1 MKNDFQ
7 ILKSQREDTCKN
19 KYHKK
24 HNVSSME
31 EQGLKFFK
39 LDYSGSFKEIS
50 TDSPLDLFTLVD
62 ILAIYI
68 PIQKRMYIW
77 IGKWATQSLRNY
89 IPQIRTRFS
98 EKLPELKIL
107 RNITIESGSEPSD
120 FFQPFTF
127 TWETLNSHID
137 EQETKLKPIIQDID
151 SFKEKIVKLTNL
163 EEYEEAIT
171 LSQEIIKLSIKIEDQ
186 ALENEQNDNIKD
198 LRRKAKL
205 KISIDKVEEETEK
218 IKRSFEDLIDTHK
231 PEDIIKAHE
240 MINEYKQKFENF
252 IDLSVI
258 SSANDLLLEEDK
270 VWKKFNADQNKAI
283 KELKTLANKIKK
295 YVEKNEL
302 EEAETILIKARELL
316 PLVSD
321 ADLKHEWKEI
331 ESQVLETKIKTST
344 IEEIE
349 KSILDSSKLT
359 EDLQFK
365 DAISRI
371 ESTIELIQDKEILE
385 YNNKL
390 KNKME
395 EIIAKQAEFEKHI
408 EKINKLEQIIR
419 ENKKNGHLDA
429 VIIQCGDIIKIAE
442 SIKEQ
447 DIVLDYTQILEETKN
462 ELEEE
467 RILKKEKQEALI
479 EKAKELEEVIQ
490 TEENVL
496 PLIEEFLVKDIL
508 SDLSND
514 VNDMLNQVG
523 TLLDEHRV
531 EVKNEIKNK
540 ALLTSASGE
549 VLELDQNIE
558 IKKNEMDEKVV
569 NFNVQSGIIN
579 PFDDVIEEA
588 VLTDLIPY
596 NFEITNIQLNGESVK
611 ELPDNSLS
619 ENGIELNWQFK
630 NIPPKENIEINYDL
644 RRRVSRTIIFILN
657 GQLKIIKTHSKLN
670 MLELE
675 GLYEAKLP
683 FTNSYGAKIEGVIV
697 EDIIPLYYL
706 HFIKEPIHILPATIR
721 NSEHGELVKWNV
733 GTMEIETLNYQ
744 YRLLELY
751 RYEEI
756 KININHLNKEGLDSL
771 ERGDLSNSLAIY
783 EKLINQLEE
792 YNN

>member
-1 MKNDFQ
+1 M
-7 ILKSQREDTCKN
+7 R
-19 KYHKK
+19 
-24 HNVSSME
+24 SME

-39 LDYSGSFKEIS
+39 LDYSGSFKEIT

-120 FFQPFTF
+120 FFQPFKF

-137 EQETKLKPIIQDID
+137 EQETKLKPIIQEID

-171 LSQEIIKLSIKIEDQ
+171 LSQEIIKLSKKIEDK
-186 ALENEQNDNIKD
+186 ALENEQKDNIKD

-218 IKRSFEDLIDTHK
+218 IKRNFEDLIDTHK

-270 VWKKFNADQNKAI
+270 IWKKFKADQNKAI
-283 KELKTLANKIKK
+283 KDLKTLANKIKK
-295 YVEKNEL
+295 YIEKNEL

-321 ADLKHEWKEI
+321 DDLKHEWNEI
-331 ESQVLETKIKTST
+331 ETQVLENKIKTST

-371 ESTIELIQDKEILE
+371 ESTIELIQDKEIIE

-408 EKINKLEQIIR
+408 EKINILEQNIR
-419 ENKKNGHLDA
+419 ENKENGHLDA
-429 VIIQCGDIIKIAE
+429 VIIQCGYIIKIAE
-442 SIKEQ
+442 SIKKQ

-467 RILKKEKQEALI
+467 RKLKKEKQEALI

-496 PLIEEFLVKDIL
+496 PLMEEFSVEDIL
-508 SDLSND
+508 SDLSSD

-523 TLLDEHRV
+523 ALLDEHRV

-549 VLELDQNIE
+549 VIELDQNIE
-558 IKKNEMDEKVV
+558 VKKNEMDEKVV
-569 NFNVQSGIIN
+569 NFNVQSGIVN

-657 GQLKIIKTHSKLN
+657 GQVKIIKTHSKLN
-670 MLELE
+670 MLDLE

-683 FTNSYGAKIEGVIV
+683 FTNSYGGQIEGVIV

-706 HFIKEPIHILPATIR
+706 HFIKEPSHILPAKTTT
-721 NSEHGELVKWNV
+721 SEHGELVKWNV

-756 KININHLNKEGLDSL
+756 KININHLNIEGLDSL

>member
-1 MKNDFQ
+1 
-7 ILKSQREDTCKN
+7 
-19 KYHKK
+19 
-24 HNVSSME
+24 ME

-39 LDYSGSFKEIS
+39 LDYSGSFKEIT

-68 PIQKRMYIW
+68 PMQKRMYIW
-77 IGKWATQSLRNY
+77 IGKRATQSLRNF

-120 FFQPFTF
+120 FFQPFKF

-137 EQETKLKPIIQDID
+137 EQETKLKPIIKEID
-151 SFKEKIVKLTNL
+151 SFKEQIVKLTNL

-171 LSQEIIKLSIKIEDQ
+171 LSKKIIELSKKIEDK
-186 ALENEQNDNIKD
+186 ALENEQKDNIKD
-198 LRRKAKL
+198 LRRSAKL
-205 KISIDKVEEETEK
+205 RISTDKVEEETEK
-218 IKRSFEDLIDTHK
+218 IKKNFEELIDTNK
-231 PEDIIKAHE
+231 PENIVKAHE
-240 MINEYKQKFENF
+240 MIDEYKQKYENF

-258 SSANDLLLEEDK
+258 SSANDLIVEEDK
-270 VWKKFNADQNKAI
+270 VWKKFTSDQSKAI
-283 KELKTLANKIKK
+283 RDLKTLANKIKK
-295 YVEKNEL
+295 YIEKNEL
-302 EEAETILIKARELL
+302 EEAQTILIKARELL
-316 PLVSD
+316 QLVLD
-321 ADLKHEWKEI
+321 DDLKHEWNEI
-331 ESQVLETKIKTST
+331 ESQVLENKIKTST

-349 KSILDSSKLT
+349 KSILDSSKLS
-359 EDLQFK
+359 EELQFK

-395 EIIAKQAEFEKHI
+395 EIIAKQAEFETQI
-408 EKINKLEQIIR
+408 EKINILEQKIKENR
-419 ENKKNGHLDA
+419 ENGHLNA
-429 VIIQCGDIIKIAE
+429 VIIQCEEIIKIAE
-442 SIKEQ
+442 LINKQ
-447 DIVLDYTQILEETKN
+447 DIVIDYTQILEETEDRLDEERKN
-462 ELEEE
+462 E
-467 RILKKEKQEALI
+467 KEKQEALI
-479 EKAKELEEVIQ
+479 KKAKELEEVIQ
-490 TEENVL
+490 AEDNVL
-496 PLIEEFLVKDIL
+496 PLIEEFSVEDIL
-508 SDLSND
+508 SELSDD
-514 VNDMLNQVG
+514 VNEMLNQVG
-523 TLLDEHRV
+523 TLLNEHRV
-531 EVKNEIKNK
+531 EVKQEIRNK
-540 ALLTSASGE
+540 ALLTSTSGE
-549 VLELDQNIE
+549 VIELDQNFKV
-558 IKKNEMDEKVV
+558 KKNEMDEKVV
-569 NFNVQSGIIN
+569 EFNVQSGIVN
-579 PFDDVIEEA
+579 PFDAVIEEA

-596 NFEITNIQLNGESVK
+596 NYEITNIQLNGEPVK
-611 ELPDNSLS
+611 EVPDKSLS

-630 NIPPKENIEINYDL
+630 KIPPKEKVEINYDL
-644 RRRVSRTIIFILN
+644 RRRVSRTIIFIQN
-657 GQLKIIKTHSKLN
+657 GQLKIIKTHSKLE

-683 FTNSYGAKIEGVIV
+683 FTNSYGAQIEGVIV

-706 HFIKEPIHILPATIR
+706 YFIKYPTHSLPAKTT
-721 NSEHGELVKWNV
+721 NSEHGKLVKWNV

>member
-1 MKNDFQ
+1 
-7 ILKSQREDTCKN
+7 
-19 KYHKK
+19 
-24 HNVSSME
+24 ME

-39 LDYSGSFKEIS
+39 LDYSGSFKEIN

-68 PIQKRMYIW
+68 PMQKRMYIW

-120 FFQPFTF
+120 FFQPFKF

-137 EQETKLKPIIQDID
+137 EQETKLKPIINEID
-151 SFKEKIVKLTNL
+151 SLKEQIVKLTNL
-163 EEYEEAIT
+163 EEFEEAII
-171 LSQEIIKLSIKIEDQ
+171 LSKEIINLSKEIEDK
-186 ALENEQNDNIKD
+186 ALENEQKDNIKD
-198 LRRKAKL
+198 LRRRGKL
-205 KISIDKVEEETEK
+205 KISKDKVEEETEK
-218 IKRSFEDLIDTHK
+218 IKKNFEDLIDTHK
-231 PEDIIKAHE
+231 AEDIVKAHQ
-240 MINEYKQKFENF
+240 MIDEYKIKYENF

-258 SSANDLLLEEDK
+258 SSASDLLLEEDK
-270 VWKKFNADQNKAI
+270 VWKKFTTDQNKAI
-283 KELKTLANKIKK
+283 RDLKTLANKIKK
-295 YVEKNEL
+295 YIEKNDL

-316 PLVSD
+316 LLVSGD
-321 ADLKHEWKEI
+321 DLKHEWNEI
-331 ESQVLETKIKTST
+331 ESQVLENKIKTST

-349 KSILDSSKLT
+349 KSILDSSKLS
-359 EDLQFK
+359 EELQFK

-395 EIIAKQAEFEKHI
+395 EIIAKQAEFENRMD
-408 EKINKLEQIIR
+408 KINLLKQEVKENR
-419 ENKKNGHLDA
+419 ENGRLNA
-429 VIIQCGDIIKIAE
+429 VIIQCEEIVKTAELIK
-442 SIKEQ
+442 KQ
-447 DIVLDYTQILEETKN
+447 DIVLDYSQILEETKN

-467 RILKKEKQEALI
+467 RKIKKEKQEALI
-479 EKAKELEEVIQ
+479 EKAKALGEVIQ
-490 TEENVL
+490 TEDNVL
-496 PLIEEFLVKDIL
+496 PLIEEFSVEDIL
-508 SDLSND
+508 SELSDDTNE
-514 VNDMLNQVG
+514 MLNQVS
-523 TLLDEHRV
+523 TLLNEHRV
-531 EVKNEIKNK
+531 EVKQEIKNK

-558 IKKNEMDEKVV
+558 VKKNEMDEKVAE
-569 NFNVQSGIIN
+569 FNVQSGIVN
-579 PFDDVIEEA
+579 PFEDAIEEA

-596 NFEITNIQLNGESVK
+596 NFEITKIQLNGEPVK
-611 ELPDNSLS
+611 ELPDKTLS

-630 NIPPKENIEINYDL
+630 NIPPQENVEINYDL

-683 FTNSYGAKIEGVIV
+683 FTNSYEGQLEGVIV

-706 HFIKEPIHILPATIR
+706 NFIKEPTHILPAKTTT
-721 NSEHGELVKWNV
+721 SEHGELVKWNV

-792 YNN
+792 YNK

>member
-1 MKNDFQ
+1 
-7 ILKSQREDTCKN
+7 
-19 KYHKK
+19 
-24 HNVSSME
+24 ME
-31 EQGLKFFK
+31 EQSLKFFK
-39 LDYSGSFKEIS
+39 LYYSGSFKEII

-68 PIQKRMYIW
+68 PMQKRMYIW
-77 IGKWATQSLRNY
+77 IGKWATQSLRKY

-120 FFQPFTF
+120 FFQPFKF

-137 EQETKLKPIIQDID
+137 EQETKLKPIINEID
-151 SFKEKIVKLTNL
+151 SLKEQIVKLTNL
-163 EEYEEAIT
+163 EEFEEAII
-171 LSQEIIKLSIKIEDQ
+171 LSKEIINLSKEIEDK
-186 ALENEQNDNIKD
+186 ALENEQKDNIKD
-198 LRRKAKL
+198 LRRRGKL
-205 KISIDKVEEETEK
+205 KISKDKVEEETEK
-218 IKRSFEDLIDTHK
+218 IKKSFEELIDTHK
-231 PEDIIKAHE
+231 PEDIIKAHK
-240 MINEYKQKFENF
+240 IIDEYKTKYENF

-258 SSANDLLLEEDK
+258 SSASDLLLEEDK
-270 VWKKFNADQNKAI
+270 VWKKFTTDQNKAI
-283 KELKTLANKIKK
+283 RDLKTLANKIKK
-295 YVEKNEL
+295 YIEKNDL

-316 PLVSD
+316 LLVSGD
-321 ADLKHEWKEI
+321 DLKHEWNEI
-331 ESQVLETKIKTST
+331 ESQVLENKIKTST

-349 KSILDSSKLT
+349 KSILDSSKLS
-359 EDLQFK
+359 EELQFK

-395 EIIAKQAEFEKHI
+395 EIIAKQAEFENRMD
-408 EKINKLEQIIR
+408 KINLLKQEVKENR
-419 ENKKNGHLDA
+419 ENGRLNA
-429 VIIQCGDIIKIAE
+429 VINQCEEIIKTAE
-442 SIKEQ
+442 LIKKQ

-467 RILKKEKQEALI
+467 RKIKKEKQEALI
-479 EKAKELEEVIQ
+479 EKAKELGEVIQ
-490 TEENVL
+490 IEENVL
-496 PLIEEFLVKDIL
+496 PLIEEFSVEDIL
-508 SDLSND
+508 SELSDDTNE
-514 VNDMLNQVG
+514 MLNQVS
-523 TLLDEHRV
+523 TLLNEHRV
-531 EVKNEIKNK
+531 EVKQEIKNK

-558 IKKNEMDEKVV
+558 VKKNEMDEKVAE
-569 NFNVQSGIIN
+569 FNVQSGIVN
-579 PFDDVIEEA
+579 PFEDAIEEA

-596 NFEITNIQLNGESVK
+596 NFEITKIQLNGEPVK
-611 ELPDNSLS
+611 ELPDKTLS

-630 NIPPKENIEINYDL
+630 NIPPQENVEINYDL

-683 FTNSYGAKIEGVIV
+683 FTNSYEGQLEGVIV

-706 HFIKEPIHILPATIR
+706 NFIKEPTHILPAKTTT
-721 NSEHGELVKWNV
+721 SEHGELVKWNV

-792 YNN
+792 YNK

>member
-120 FFQPFTF
+120 FFQPFKF

-171 LSQEIIKLSIKIEDQ
+171 LSQEIIKLSKKIKDQ
-186 ALENEQNDNIKD
+186 ALENEQKDNIKD
-198 LRRKAKL
+198 LRRRAKL
-205 KISIDKVEEETEK
+205 KISTDNVEEETEK
-218 IKRSFEDLIDTHK
+218 IKKNFEDLIDTHK

-240 MINEYKQKFENF
+240 MINEYKQKYENF

-270 VWKKFNADQNKAI
+270 VWKKFTSDQNKAI
-283 KELKTLANKIKK
+283 KDLKTLANKIKK
-295 YVEKNEL
+295 YIEKNEL

-321 ADLKHEWKEI
+321 DDLKHEWNEI
-331 ESQVLETKIKTST
+331 ETQVLENKIKTST

-371 ESTIELIQDKEILE
+371 ESTIELIQDKEIIE

-408 EKINKLEQIIR
+408 EKINILEQNIR
-419 ENKKNGHLDA
+419 ENKENGHLDA
-429 VIIQCGDIIKIAE
+429 VIIQCGYIIKMAE
-442 SIKEQ
+442 SIKKQ

-467 RILKKEKQEALI
+467 RKLKKEKQEALI

-496 PLIEEFLVKDIL
+496 PLMEEFSVEDIL
-508 SDLSND
+508 SDLSSD

-523 TLLDEHRV
+523 ALLDEHRV

-549 VLELDQNIE
+549 VIELDQNIE
-558 IKKNEMDEKVV
+558 VKRNEMDEKVV
-569 NFNVQSGIIN
+569 NFNVQSGIVN

-644 RRRVSRTIIFILN
+644 RRRVSRTVIFILN
-657 GQLKIIKTHSKLN
+657 GQVKIIKTHSKLN
-670 MLELE
+670 MLDLE

-683 FTNSYGAKIEGVIV
+683 FTNSYGGQIEGVIV

-706 HFIKEPIHILPATIR
+706 HFIKEPSHILPAKTTT
-721 NSEHGELVKWNV
+721 SEHGELVKWNV

-756 KININHLNKEGLDSL
+756 KININHLNIEGLDSL

>member
-1 MKNDFQ
+1 
-7 ILKSQREDTCKN
+7 
-19 KYHKK
+19 
-24 HNVSSME
+24 ME

-39 LDYSGSFKEIS
+39 LDYSGSFKEIT

-68 PIQKRMYIW
+68 PMQKRMYIW
-77 IGKWATQSLRNY
+77 IGKRATQSLRNF

-120 FFQPFTF
+120 FFQPFKF

-137 EQETKLKPIIQDID
+137 EQETKLKPIIKEID
-151 SFKEKIVKLTNL
+151 SFKEQIVKLTNL

-171 LSQEIIKLSIKIEDQ
+171 LSKKIIELSKKIEDK
-186 ALENEQNDNIKD
+186 ALENEQKDNIKD
-198 LRRKAKL
+198 LRRSAKL
-205 KISIDKVEEETEK
+205 RISTDKVEEETEK
-218 IKRSFEDLIDTHK
+218 IKKNFEELIDTNK
-231 PEDIIKAHE
+231 PENIVKAHE
-240 MINEYKQKFENF
+240 MIDEYKQKYENF

-258 SSANDLLLEEDK
+258 SSANDLIVEEDK
-270 VWKKFNADQNKAI
+270 VWKKFTSDQSKAI
-283 KELKTLANKIKK
+283 RDLKTLANKIKK
-295 YVEKNEL
+295 YIEKNEL
-302 EEAETILIKARELL
+302 EEAQTILIKARELL
-316 PLVSD
+316 QLVLD
-321 ADLKHEWKEI
+321 DDLKHEWNEI
-331 ESQVLETKIKTST
+331 ESQVLENKIKTST

-349 KSILDSSKLT
+349 KSILDSSKLS
-359 EDLQFK
+359 EELQFK

-395 EIIAKQAEFEKHI
+395 EIIAKQAEFENGLDSI
-408 EKINKLEQIIR
+408 KLLEENIKENR
-419 ENKKNGHLDA
+419 ENGHLNA
-429 VIIQCGDIIKIAE
+429 VIIQCEEIIKIAE
-442 SIKEQ
+442 LIKKQ
-447 DIVLDYTQILEETKN
+447 DIVLDYTQILEDTKN
-462 ELEEE
+462 KLDEKSKIE
-467 RILKKEKQEALI
+467 KEKQKELI
-479 EKAKELEEVIQ
+479 EKAKELEEIIQ

-496 PLIEEFLVKDIL
+496 PLIEEFSVEDIL
-508 SDLSND
+508 SELSDD
-514 VNDMLNQVG
+514 VNEMLNQVS
-523 TLLDEHRV
+523 TLLNEHRV
-531 EVKNEIKNK
+531 EVKQEIKNK

-549 VLELDQNIE
+549 VMELDQNIE
-558 IKKNEMDEKVV
+558 VKKNEADEKVV
-569 NFNVQSGIIN
+569 EFNVQSGIVN
-579 PFDDVIEEA
+579 PFDDAIEEA

-596 NFEITNIQLNGESVK
+596 NFEITNIQLNGEAVK
-611 ELPDNSLS
+611 ELPDKSLS
-619 ENGIELNWQFK
+619 EDGIELNWQFK
-630 NIPPKENIEINYDL
+630 NIPPQEKVEINYDL

-683 FTNSYGAKIEGVIV
+683 FTNSYEGQIEGVIV

-706 HFIKEPIHILPATIR
+706 HFIKEPTHILPAKTTT
-721 NSEHGELVKWNV
+721 SEHGELVKWNI

>member
-1 MKNDFQ
+1 
-7 ILKSQREDTCKN
+7 
-19 KYHKK
+19 
-24 HNVSSME
+24 ME
-31 EQGLKFFK
+31 EQSLKFFK
-39 LDYSGSFKEIS
+39 LYYSGSFKEII

-68 PIQKRMYIW
+68 PMQKRMYIW
-77 IGKWATQSLRNY
+77 IGKWATQSLRKY

-120 FFQPFTF
+120 FFQPFKF

-137 EQETKLKPIIQDID
+137 EQETKLKPIINEID
-151 SFKEKIVKLTNL
+151 SLKEQIVKLTNL
-163 EEYEEAIT
+163 EEFEEAII
-171 LSQEIIKLSIKIEDQ
+171 LSKEIINLSKEIEDK
-186 ALENEQNDNIKD
+186 ALENEQKDNIKD
-198 LRRKAKL
+198 LRRRGKL
-205 KISIDKVEEETEK
+205 KISKDKVEEETEK
-218 IKRSFEDLIDTHK
+218 IKKSFEELIDTHK
-231 PEDIIKAHE
+231 PEDIIKAHK
-240 MINEYKQKFENF
+240 IIDEYKTKYENF

-258 SSANDLLLEEDK
+258 SSASDLLLEEDK
-270 VWKKFNADQNKAI
+270 VWKKFTTDQNKAI
-283 KELKTLANKIKK
+283 RDLKTLANKIKK
-295 YVEKNEL
+295 YIEKNDL
-302 EEAETILIKARELL
+302 EEAETILINGRELL
-316 PLVSD
+316 LLVSGD
-321 ADLKHEWKEI
+321 DLKHEWNEI
-331 ESQVLETKIKTST
+331 ESQVLENKIKTST

-349 KSILDSSKLT
+349 KSILDSSKLS
-359 EDLQFK
+359 EELQFK

-395 EIIAKQAEFEKHI
+395 EIIAKQAEFENRMD
-408 EKINKLEQIIR
+408 KINLLEQEVKENR
-419 ENKKNGHLDA
+419 ENGRLNA
-429 VIIQCGDIIKIAE
+429 VIIQCEEIIKTAE
-442 SIKEQ
+442 LIKKQ

-467 RILKKEKQEALI
+467 RKIKKEKQEALI
-479 EKAKELEEVIQ
+479 EKAKELGEVIQ
-490 TEENVL
+490 IEENVL
-496 PLIEEFLVKDIL
+496 PLIEEFSVEDIL
-508 SDLSND
+508 SELSDDTNE
-514 VNDMLNQVG
+514 MLNQVS
-523 TLLDEHRV
+523 TLLNEHRV
-531 EVKNEIKNK
+531 EVKQEIKNK

-558 IKKNEMDEKVV
+558 VKKNEMDEKVAE
-569 NFNVQSGIIN
+569 FNVQSGIVN
-579 PFDDVIEEA
+579 PFEDAIEEA

-596 NFEITNIQLNGESVK
+596 NFEITKIQLNGEPVK
-611 ELPDNSLS
+611 ELPDKTLS

-630 NIPPKENIEINYDL
+630 NIPPQENVEINYDL

-683 FTNSYGAKIEGVIV
+683 FTNSYEGQLEGVIV

-706 HFIKEPIHILPATIR
+706 NFIKEPTHILPAKTTT
-721 NSEHGELVKWNV
+721 SEHGELVKWNV

-792 YNN
+792 YNK

>member
-1 MKNDFQ
+1 
-7 ILKSQREDTCKN
+7 
-19 KYHKK
+19 
-24 HNVSSME
+24 ME

-39 LDYSGSFKEIS
+39 LDYSGSFKEIN

-68 PIQKRMYIW
+68 PMQKRMYIW

-120 FFQPFTF
+120 FFQPFKF

-137 EQETKLKPIIQDID
+137 EQETKLKPIINEID
-151 SFKEKIVKLTNL
+151 SLKEQIVKLTNL
-163 EEYEEAIT
+163 EEFEEAIT
-171 LSQEIIKLSIKIEDQ
+171 LSKEIINLSKEIEDK
-186 ALENEQNDNIKD
+186 ALENEQKDNIKD
-198 LRRKAKL
+198 LRRRGKL
-205 KISIDKVEEETEK
+205 KISKDKVEEETEK
-218 IKRSFEDLIDTHK
+218 IKKSFEELIDTHK
-231 PEDIIKAHE
+231 PEDIIKAHK
-240 MINEYKQKFENF
+240 IIDEYKTKYENF

-258 SSANDLLLEEDK
+258 SSASDLLLEEDK
-270 VWKKFNADQNKAI
+270 VWKKFTTDQNKAI
-283 KELKTLANKIKK
+283 RDLKTLANKIKK
-295 YVEKNEL
+295 YIEKNDL
-302 EEAETILIKARELL
+302 EEAETILIKARESLL
-316 PLVSD
+316 LVSD
-321 ADLKHEWKEI
+321 DDLKHEWNEI
-331 ESQVLETKIKTST
+331 ESQVLESKIKTST

-371 ESTIELIQDKEILE
+371 ETTIELIQDKEILE

-390 KNKME
+390 KSKME
-395 EIIAKQAEFEKHI
+395 EIIAKQAEFEKYQ
-408 EKINKLEQIIR
+408 EEINLLEQNIKENR
-419 ENKKNGHLDA
+419 ENGHLDA
-429 VIIQCGDIIKIAE
+429 VIIQCEDIIKKAE
-442 SIKEQ
+442 FIKNQ
-447 DIVLDYTQILEETKN
+447 DIVLDYSQILEETKN
-462 ELEEE
+462 ELEEG
-467 RILKKEKQEALI
+467 RKNRKEKQEALI

-496 PLIEEFLVKDIL
+496 PLIEEFSVEDIL
-508 SDLSND
+508 SELPDD
-514 VNDMLNQVG
+514 VNEMLRHVG

-531 EVKNEIKNK
+531 EVKKEIRNK

-549 VLELDQNIE
+549 VIELDQNLE
-558 IKKNEMDEKVV
+558 VKKNEMDERVV
-569 NFNVQSGIIN
+569 NFNVQSGVVN

-596 NFEITNIQLNGESVK
+596 NFEITNIQLNGEPVK
-611 ELPDNSLS
+611 ELPDKSLS

-683 FTNSYGAKIEGVIV
+683 FTNSYEGQLEGVIV

-706 HFIKEPIHILPATIR
+706 NFIKEPTNILPAKTTT
-721 NSEHGELVKWNV
+721 SEHGELVKWNV

-756 KININHLNKEGLDSL
+756 KININHMIKEGLDSL
-771 ERGDLSNSLAIY
+771 ERGDLSNSLVIY
-783 EKLINQLEE
+783 EKIINQLEE

>member
-1 MKNDFQ
+1 
-7 ILKSQREDTCKN
+7 
-19 KYHKK
+19 
-24 HNVSSME
+24 ME

-120 FFQPFTF
+120 FFQPFKF

-171 LSQEIIKLSIKIEDQ
+171 LSQEIIKLSKKIEDQ
-186 ALENEQNDNIKD
+186 ALENEQKDNIKD

-218 IKRSFEDLIDTHK
+218 IKRNFEDLIDTHK

-240 MINEYKQKFENF
+240 MINEYKQKYENF

-270 VWKKFNADQNKAI
+270 VWKKFTSDQNKAI
-283 KELKTLANKIKK
+283 KDLKTLANKIKK

-321 ADLKHEWKEI
+321 DDLKHEWNEI
-331 ESQVLETKIKTST
+331 ETQVLETKIKTST

-371 ESTIELIQDKEILE
+371 ESTIELIQDKEIIE

-408 EKINKLEQIIR
+408 EKINILEQNIR
-419 ENKKNGHLDA
+419 ENKENGHLDA
-429 VIIQCGDIIKIAE
+429 VIIQCGYIIKIAE
-442 SIKEQ
+442 SIKKQ

-467 RILKKEKQEALI
+467 RKLKKEKQEALI

-496 PLIEEFLVKDIL
+496 PLMEEFSVEDIL
-508 SDLSND
+508 SDLSSD

-523 TLLDEHRV
+523 ALLDEHRV

-549 VLELDQNIE
+549 VIELDQNIE
-558 IKKNEMDEKVV
+558 VKKNEMDEKVV
-569 NFNVQSGIIN
+569 NFNVQSGIVN

-657 GQLKIIKTHSKLN
+657 GQVKIIKTHSKLN
-670 MLELE
+670 MLDLE

-683 FTNSYGAKIEGVIV
+683 FTNSYGGQIEGVIV

-706 HFIKEPIHILPATIR
+706 HFIKEPSHILPAKTTT
-721 NSEHGELVKWNV
+721 SEHGELVKWNV

-756 KININHLNKEGLDSL
+756 KININHLNIEGLDSL

>member
-1 MKNDFQ
+1 
-7 ILKSQREDTCKN
+7 
-19 KYHKK
+19 
-24 HNVSSME
+24 ME

-39 LDYSGSFKEIS
+39 LDYSGSFKEIN

-68 PIQKRMYIW
+68 PMQKRMYIW

-120 FFQPFTF
+120 FFQPFKF

-137 EQETKLKPIIQDID
+137 EQETKLKPIINEID
-151 SFKEKIVKLTNL
+151 SLKEQIVKLTNL
-163 EEYEEAIT
+163 EEFEEAII
-171 LSQEIIKLSIKIEDQ
+171 LSKEIINLSKEIEDK
-186 ALENEQNDNIKD
+186 ALENEQKDNIKD
-198 LRRKAKL
+198 LRRRGKL
-205 KISIDKVEEETEK
+205 KISKDKVEEETEK
-218 IKRSFEDLIDTHK
+218 IKKSFEELIDTHK
-231 PEDIIKAHE
+231 PEDIIKAHK
-240 MINEYKQKFENF
+240 IIDEYKTKYENF

-258 SSANDLLLEEDK
+258 SSASDLLLEEDK
-270 VWKKFNADQNKAI
+270 VWKKFTTDQNKAI
-283 KELKTLANKIKK
+283 RDLKTLANKIKK
-295 YVEKNEL
+295 YIEKNDL

-316 PLVSD
+316 LLVSGD
-321 ADLKHEWKEI
+321 DLKHEWNEI
-331 ESQVLETKIKTST
+331 ESQVLENKIKTST

-349 KSILDSSKLT
+349 KSILDSSKLS
-359 EDLQFK
+359 EELQFK

-371 ESTIELIQDKEILE
+371 ESTIELIQDKDILE

-395 EIIAKQAEFEKHI
+395 EIIAKQAEFEKRI
-408 EKINKLEQIIR
+408 DKINLLEQKIKENR
-419 ENKKNGHLDA
+419 ENGYLIA
-429 VIIQCGDIIKIAE
+429 VIIQCEEIIKIAE
-442 SIKEQ
+442 LIKKQ
-447 DIVLDYTQILEETKN
+447 DIVLDYTQILEEIKN
-462 ELEEE
+462 DLEEE
-467 RILKKEKQEALI
+467 RKIKKEKQEALI

-490 TEENVL
+490 TEEDVL
-496 PLIEEFLVKDIL
+496 PLIEEFSVEDIL
-508 SDLSND
+508 SELPDE
-514 VNDMLNQVG
+514 VNDMLNQIG

-531 EVKNEIKNK
+531 EVKNEIRNI

-549 VLELDQNIE
+549 VIELDQNLE
-558 IKKNEMDEKVV
+558 VKKNEMDEKVV
-569 NFNVQSGIIN
+569 KFNVQSGIVN
-579 PFDDVIEEA
+579 PFDEVIEEA

-596 NFEITNIQLNGESVK
+596 NFEITDIQLNGEPIK
-611 ELPDNSLS
+611 ELPDKSLS

-657 GQLKIIKTHSKLN
+657 GKLKIIKTHSKLN
-670 MLELE
+670 MLDLE
-675 GLYEAKLP
+675 GLYEARLP
-683 FTNSYGAKIEGVIV
+683 FTNSYGGQIEGVIV

-706 HFIKEPIHILPATIR
+706 YFIKEPMHFLPAKTTT
-721 NSEHGELVKWNV
+721 SEHGELVKWNV

-792 YNN
+792 YKN

>member
-107 RNITIESGSEPSD
+107 RNITIESGFEPSD
-120 FFQPFTF
+120 FFQPFKF

-218 IKRSFEDLIDTHK
+218 IKRNFEDLIDTHK

-270 VWKKFNADQNKAI
+270 VWKKFNADKNKAI
-283 KELKTLANKIKK
+283 RELKTLANKIKK
-295 YVEKNEL
+295 YIEKNEL

-316 PLVSD
+316 PLISD
-321 ADLKHEWKEI
+321 DDLKHEWNEI
-331 ESQVLETKIKTST
+331 ETQVLETKIKTST

-359 EDLQFK
+359 EALQFK

-371 ESTIELIQDKEILE
+371 ESTIELIQDKEIIE

-408 EKINKLEQIIR
+408 EKINILEQNIR

>member
-1 MKNDFQ
+1 M
-7 ILKSQREDTCKN
+7 
-19 KYHKK
+19 
-24 HNVSSME
+24 SSME

-120 FFQPFTF
+120 FFQPFKF

-171 LSQEIIKLSIKIEDQ
+171 LSQEIIKLSKKIEDK
-186 ALENEQNDNIKD
+186 ALENEQKDNIKD

-205 KISIDKVEEETEK
+205 KISTDNVEEETEK
-218 IKRSFEDLIDTHK
+218 IKKNFEDLIDTHK

-270 VWKKFNADQNKAI
+270 IWKKFKADQNKAI
-283 KELKTLANKIKK
+283 KDLKTLANKIKK

-321 ADLKHEWKEI
+321 DDLKHEWNEI
-331 ESQVLETKIKTST
+331 ETQVLETKIKTST

-371 ESTIELIQDKEILE
+371 ESTIELIQDKEIIE

-408 EKINKLEQIIR
+408 EKINILEQNIR
-419 ENKKNGHLDA
+419 ENKENGHLDA
-429 VIIQCGDIIKIAE
+429 VIIQCGYIIKIAE
-442 SIKEQ
+442 SIKKQ

-467 RILKKEKQEALI
+467 RKLKKEKQEALI

-496 PLIEEFLVKDIL
+496 PLMEEFSVEDIL
-508 SDLSND
+508 SDLSSD

-523 TLLDEHRV
+523 ALLDEHRV

-549 VLELDQNIE
+549 VIELDQNIE
-558 IKKNEMDEKVV
+558 VKKNEMDERVV
-569 NFNVQSGIIN
+569 NFNVQSGIVN

-657 GQLKIIKTHSKLN
+657 GQVKIIKTHSKLN
-670 MLELE
+670 MLDLE

-683 FTNSYGAKIEGVIV
+683 FTNSYGGQIEGVIV

-706 HFIKEPIHILPATIR
+706 HFIKEPSHILPAKTTT
-721 NSEHGELVKWNV
+721 SEHGELVKWNV

-756 KININHLNKEGLDSL
+756 KININHLNIEGLDSL

>member
-1 MKNDFQ
+1 
-7 ILKSQREDTCKN
+7 
-19 KYHKK
+19 
-24 HNVSSME
+24 ME
-31 EQGLKFFK
+31 EQSLKFFK
-39 LDYSGSFKEIS
+39 LYYSGSFKEII

-68 PIQKRMYIW
+68 PMQKRMYIW
-77 IGKWATQSLRNY
+77 IGKWATQSLRKY

-120 FFQPFTF
+120 FFQPFKF

-137 EQETKLKPIIQDID
+137 EQETKLKPIINEID
-151 SFKEKIVKLTNL
+151 SLKEQIVKLTNL
-163 EEYEEAIT
+163 EEFEEAII
-171 LSQEIIKLSIKIEDQ
+171 LSKEIINLSKKIEDK
-186 ALENEQNDNIKD
+186 ALENEQKDNIKD
-198 LRRKAKL
+198 LRRRGKL
-205 KISIDKVEEETEK
+205 KISKDKVEEETEK
-218 IKRSFEDLIDTHK
+218 IKKSFEELIDTHK
-231 PEDIIKAHE
+231 PEDIIKAHK
-240 MINEYKQKFENF
+240 IIDEYKTKYENF

-258 SSANDLLLEEDK
+258 SSASDLLLEEDK
-270 VWKKFNADQNKAI
+270 VWKKFTTDQNKAI
-283 KELKTLANKIKK
+283 RDLKTLANKIKK
-295 YVEKNEL
+295 YIEKNDL

-316 PLVSD
+316 LLVSGD
-321 ADLKHEWKEI
+321 DLKHEWNEI
-331 ESQVLETKIKTST
+331 ESQVLENKIKTST

-349 KSILDSSKLT
+349 KSILDSSKLS
-359 EDLQFK
+359 EELQFK

-395 EIIAKQAEFEKHI
+395 EIIAKQAEFENRMD
-408 EKINKLEQIIR
+408 KINLLKQEVKENR
-419 ENKKNGHLDA
+419 ENGRLNA
-429 VIIQCGDIIKIAE
+429 VIIQCEEIIKTAE
-442 SIKEQ
+442 LIKKQ

-467 RILKKEKQEALI
+467 RKIKKEKQEALI
-479 EKAKELEEVIQ
+479 EKAKELGEVIQ
-490 TEENVL
+490 IEENVL
-496 PLIEEFLVKDIL
+496 PLIEEFSVEDIL
-508 SDLSND
+508 SELSDDTNE
-514 VNDMLNQVG
+514 MLNQVS
-523 TLLDEHRV
+523 TLLNEHRV
-531 EVKNEIKNK
+531 EVKQEIKNK

-558 IKKNEMDEKVV
+558 VKKNEMDEKVAE
-569 NFNVQSGIIN
+569 FNVQSGIVN
-579 PFDDVIEEA
+579 PFEDAIEEA

-596 NFEITNIQLNGESVK
+596 NFEITKIQLNGEPVK
-611 ELPDNSLS
+611 ELPDKTLS

-630 NIPPKENIEINYDL
+630 NIPPQENVEINYDL

-683 FTNSYGAKIEGVIV
+683 FTNSYEGQLEGVIV

-706 HFIKEPIHILPATIR
+706 NFIKEPTHILPAKTTT
-721 NSEHGELVKWNV
+721 SEHGELVKWNV

-792 YNN
+792 YNK

>member
-1 MKNDFQ
+1 
-7 ILKSQREDTCKN
+7 
-19 KYHKK
+19 
-24 HNVSSME
+24 ME

-39 LDYSGSFKEIS
+39 LDYSGSFKEII

-68 PIQKRMYIW
+68 PMQKRMYIW
-77 IGKWATQSLRNY
+77 IGKWATQSLRKY

-120 FFQPFTF
+120 FFQPFKF
-127 TWETLNSHID
+127 TWETLNSHIE
-137 EQETKLKPIIQDID
+137 EQETKLKPIIKEID
-151 SFKEKIVKLTNL
+151 SVKEQIVKLTNL

-171 LSQEIIKLSIKIEDQ
+171 LSKKIIELSKKIEDI
-186 ALENEQNDNIKD
+186 ALENEQKDNIKD
-198 LRRKAKL
+198 LRRRAKL
-205 KISIDKVEEETEK
+205 KISTDKVEEETEK
-218 IKRSFEDLIDTHK
+218 IKKKFEDLIDTHK

-240 MINEYKQKFENF
+240 MIDEYKKKYENF

-258 SSANDLLLEEDK
+258 TSANDLLLEEDK
-270 VWKKFNADQNKAI
+270 VWKKFTADQNKAI
-283 KELKTLANKIKK
+283 RDLKTLANKIKK
-295 YVEKNEL
+295 YIEKNDL

-316 PLVSD
+316 LLVSGD
-321 ADLKHEWKEI
+321 DLKHEWNEI
-331 ESQVLETKIKTST
+331 ESQVLENKIKTST

-349 KSILDSSKLT
+349 KSILDSSKLS
-359 EDLQFK
+359 EELQFK

-395 EIIAKQAEFEKHI
+395 EIIAKQAEFEKYQ
-408 EKINKLEQIIR
+408 EEINLLEQNIKENR
-419 ENKKNGHLDA
+419 ENRHLNA
-429 VIIQCGDIIKIAE
+429 VIIQCENIIKKAE
-442 SIKEQ
+442 FIKKQ
-447 DIVLDYTQILEETKN
+447 DIVLDYSQILEETKN
-462 ELEEE
+462 ELEEG
-467 RILKKEKQEALI
+467 RKNRKEKQEALI

-496 PLIEEFLVKDIL
+496 PLIEEFSVEDIL
-508 SDLSND
+508 SELPDD
-514 VNDMLNQVG
+514 VNEMLKHVG

-531 EVKNEIKNK
+531 EVKKEIRNK

-549 VLELDQNIE
+549 VIELDQNLE
-558 IKKNEMDEKVV
+558 VKKNEMDERVV
-569 NFNVQSGIIN
+569 NFNVQSGVVN

-596 NFEITNIQLNGESVK
+596 NFEITNIQLNGEPVK
-611 ELPDNSLS
+611 ELPDKSLS

-683 FTNSYGAKIEGVIV
+683 FTNSYEGQLEGVIV

-706 HFIKEPIHILPATIR
+706 NFIKEPTNILPAKTTT
-721 NSEHGELVKWNV
+721 SEHGELVKWNV

-756 KININHLNKEGLDSL
+756 KININHMIKEGLDSL
-771 ERGDLSNSLAIY
+771 ERGDLSNSLVIY
-783 EKLINQLEE
+783 EKIINQLEE

>member
-1 MKNDFQ
+1 
-7 ILKSQREDTCKN
+7 
-19 KYHKK
+19 
-24 HNVSSME
+24 ME

-39 LDYSGSFKEIS
+39 LDYSGSFKEIN

-68 PIQKRMYIW
+68 PMQKRMYIW

-120 FFQPFTF
+120 FFQPFKF

-137 EQETKLKPIIQDID
+137 EQETKLKPIINEID
-151 SFKEKIVKLTNL
+151 SLKEQIVKLTNL
-163 EEYEEAIT
+163 EEFEEAII
-171 LSQEIIKLSIKIEDQ
+171 LSKEIINLSKEIEDK
-186 ALENEQNDNIKD
+186 ALENEQKDNIKD
-198 LRRKAKL
+198 LRRRGKL
-205 KISIDKVEEETEK
+205 KISKDKVEEETEK
-218 IKRSFEDLIDTHK
+218 IKKSFEELIDTHK
-231 PEDIIKAHE
+231 PEDIIKAHK
-240 MINEYKQKFENF
+240 IIDEYKTKYENF

-258 SSANDLLLEEDK
+258 SSASDLLLEEDK
-270 VWKKFNADQNKAI
+270 VWKKFTTDQNKAI
-283 KELKTLANKIKK
+283 RDLKTLANKIKR
-295 YVEKNEL
+295 YIERNDL

-316 PLVSD
+316 LLVSGD
-321 ADLKHEWKEI
+321 DLKHEWNEI
-331 ESQVLETKIKTST
+331 ESQVLENKIKTST

-349 KSILDSSKLT
+349 KSILDSSKLS
-359 EDLQFK
+359 EELQFK

-371 ESTIELIQDKEILE
+371 ESTIELIQDKEIIE

-390 KNKME
+390 KSKME
-395 EIIAKQAEFEKHI
+395 EIIAKQAEFEKYL
-408 EKINKLEQIIR
+408 EKINLLEQNIKENR
-419 ENKKNGHLDA
+419 ENRHLDA
-429 VIIQCGDIIKIAE
+429 VIIQCEDIIKKAE
-442 SIKEQ
+442 FIKKQ
-447 DIVLDYTQILEETKN
+447 DIVLDYSQILEETKN

-467 RILKKEKQEALI
+467 RKNKKEKQEALI
-479 EKAKELEEVIQ
+479 EKAKELEEIIQ

-496 PLIEEFLVKDIL
+496 PLIEEFSVQDIL
-508 SDLSND
+508 SELPDD
-514 VNDMLNQVG
+514 VNEMLKQVG

-531 EVKNEIKNK
+531 EVKQEINNK

-558 IKKNEMDEKVV
+558 VKENEMDEKVAE
-569 NFNVQSGIIN
+569 FNVQSGIVN

-596 NFEITNIQLNGESVK
+596 NFEITKIQLNGEPVK
-611 ELPDNSLS
+611 ELPDKSLS
-619 ENGIELNWQFK
+619 EHGIELNWQFK

-683 FTNSYGAKIEGVIV
+683 FTNSYEGQLEGVIV

-706 HFIKEPIHILPATIR
+706 NFIKEPTNILPAKTTT
-721 NSEHGELVKWNV
+721 SEHGELVKWNV

-756 KININHLNKEGLDSL
+756 KININHMIKEGLDSL
-771 ERGDLSNSLAIY
+771 ERGDLSNSLVIY
-783 EKLINQLEE
+783 EKIINQLEE

>member
-1 MKNDFQ
+1 
-7 ILKSQREDTCKN
+7 
-19 KYHKK
+19 
-24 HNVSSME
+24 ME
-31 EQGLKFFK
+31 EQSLKFFK
-39 LDYSGSFKEIS
+39 LYYSGSFKEII

-68 PIQKRMYIW
+68 PMQKRMYIW
-77 IGKWATQSLRNY
+77 IGKWATQSLRKY

-120 FFQPFTF
+120 FFQPFKF

-137 EQETKLKPIIQDID
+137 EQETKLKPIINEID
-151 SFKEKIVKLTNL
+151 SLKEQIVKLTNL
-163 EEYEEAIT
+163 EEFEEAII
-171 LSQEIIKLSIKIEDQ
+171 LSKEIINLSKKIEDK
-186 ALENEQNDNIKD
+186 ALENEQKDNIKD
-198 LRRKAKL
+198 LRRRGKL
-205 KISIDKVEEETEK
+205 KISKDKVEEETEK
-218 IKRSFEDLIDTHK
+218 IKKSFEELIDTHK
-231 PEDIIKAHE
+231 PEDIIKAHK
-240 MINEYKQKFENF
+240 IIDEYKTKYENF

-258 SSANDLLLEEDK
+258 SSASDLLLEEDK
-270 VWKKFNADQNKAI
+270 VWKKFTTDQNKAI
-283 KELKTLANKIKK
+283 RDLKTLANKIKK
-295 YVEKNEL
+295 YIEKNDL

-316 PLVSD
+316 LLVSGD
-321 ADLKHEWKEI
+321 DLKHEWNEI
-331 ESQVLETKIKTST
+331 ESQVLENKIKTST

-349 KSILDSSKLT
+349 KSILDSSKLS
-359 EDLQFK
+359 EELQFK

-395 EIIAKQAEFEKHI
+395 EIIAKQAEFENRMD
-408 EKINKLEQIIR
+408 KINLLEQEVKENR
-419 ENKKNGHLDA
+419 ENGRLNA
-429 VIIQCGDIIKIAE
+429 VINQCEEIIKTAE
-442 SIKEQ
+442 LIKKQ

-467 RILKKEKQEALI
+467 RKIKKEKQEALI
-479 EKAKELEEVIQ
+479 EKAKELGEVIQ
-490 TEENVL
+490 IEENVL
-496 PLIEEFLVKDIL
+496 PLIEEFSVEDIL
-508 SDLSND
+508 SELSDDTNE
-514 VNDMLNQVG
+514 MLNQVS
-523 TLLDEHRV
+523 TLLNEHRV
-531 EVKNEIKNK
+531 EVKQEIKNK

-558 IKKNEMDEKVV
+558 VKKNEMDEKVAE
-569 NFNVQSGIIN
+569 FNVQSGIVN
-579 PFDDVIEEA
+579 PFEDAIEEA

-596 NFEITNIQLNGESVK
+596 NFEITKIQLNGEPVK
-611 ELPDNSLS
+611 ELPDKTLS

-630 NIPPKENIEINYDL
+630 NIPPQENVEINYDL

-683 FTNSYGAKIEGVIV
+683 FTNSYEGQLEGVIV

-706 HFIKEPIHILPATIR
+706 NFIKEPTHILPAKTTT
-721 NSEHGELVKWNV
+721 SEHGELVKWNV

-792 YNN
+792 YNK

>member
-1 MKNDFQ
+1 M
-7 ILKSQREDTCKN
+7 
-19 KYHKK
+19 
-24 HNVSSME
+24 SSME

-39 LDYSGSFKEIS
+39 LDYSGSFKEIP

-68 PIQKRMYIW
+68 KIQKRMYIW

-120 FFQPFTF
+120 FFQPFKF

-137 EQETKLKPIIQDID
+137 EQETKLKPIISDID

-171 LSQEIIKLSIKIEDQ
+171 LSKEIIKLSKKIEDK
-186 ALENEQNDNIKD
+186 ALENEQKDNIKD

-205 KISIDKVEEETEK
+205 KISTDKIEEETEK
-218 IKRSFEDLIDTHK
+218 IKKNFEDLIDTHK
-231 PEDIIKAHE
+231 PEDIVKAHE
-240 MINEYKQKFENF
+240 MINEYKKKYENF

-270 VWKKFNADQNKAI
+270 VWKKFTVDQNKAI
-283 KELKTLANKIKK
+283 RDLKTLANKIKK
-295 YVEKNEL
+295 YLEKNEL

-316 PLVSD
+316 LLVSD
-321 ADLKHEWKEI
+321 DDLKHEWNEI
-331 ESQVLETKIKTST
+331 ESQVLENKIKTST

-371 ESTIELIQDKEILE
+371 ELTIELIQDKEILE

-408 EKINKLEQIIR
+408 EKINILEQNIK
-419 ENKKNGHLDA
+419 ENKENGHLEA
-429 VIIQCGDIIKIAE
+429 VVIQCGDILKIAE
-442 SIKEQ
+442 SIKKQ

-467 RILKKEKQEALI
+467 RKLKKEKQEELI

-496 PLIEEFLVKDIL
+496 PLIEEFSVEDIL
-508 SDLSND
+508 SELSND

-540 ALLTSASGE
+540 TLLTSASGE
-549 VLELDQNIE
+549 VIELDQNIE
-558 IKKNEMDEKVV
+558 VKKNEMDEKLVK
-569 NFNVQSGIIN
+569 FNVQSGIVN

-588 VLTDLIPY
+588 ILTDLIPY
-596 NFEITNIQLNGESVK
+596 NFEITNIQLNGEPVK

-630 NIPPKENIEINYDL
+630 NILPKENIEINYDL

-706 HFIKEPIHILPATIR
+706 HFIKEPHSLPATIT

-783 EKLINQLEE
+783 DRLINQLEE
-792 YNN
+792 YNS

>member
-1 MKNDFQ
+1 
-7 ILKSQREDTCKN
+7 
-19 KYHKK
+19 
-24 HNVSSME
+24 ME

-39 LDYSGSFKEIS
+39 LDYSGSFKEIT

-120 FFQPFTF
+120 FFQPFKF

-137 EQETKLKPIIQDID
+137 EQETKLKPIINEID
-151 SFKEKIVKLTNL
+151 SLKEQIVKLTNL
-163 EEYEEAIT
+163 EDFEEAIT
-171 LSQEIIKLSIKIEDQ
+171 LSKEIINLSKKIEDK
-186 ALENEQNDNIKD
+186 ALENEQKDNIKD
-198 LRRKAKL
+198 LRRRAKL
-205 KISIDKVEEETEK
+205 KISTDKVEEETEK
-218 IKRSFEDLIDTHK
+218 IKKNFEDLIDTHK
-231 PEDIIKAHE
+231 PEDIIKAHQ
-240 MINEYKQKFENF
+240 MIDEYKIKYENF

-258 SSANDLLLEEDK
+258 SSASDLLLEEDK
-270 VWKKFNADQNKAI
+270 VWKRFTIDQHKAI
-283 KELKTLANKIKK
+283 RDLKTLANNIKK
-295 YVEKNEL
+295 YIEKNDL

-316 PLVSD
+316 LLVSD
-321 ADLKHEWKEI
+321 DDLKHEWNEI
-331 ESQVLETKIKTST
+331 ESQVLETKLKTST

-349 KSILDSSKLT
+349 KSILDSSKLS
-359 EDLQFK
+359 EELQFN

-395 EIIAKQAEFEKHI
+395 EIIAKQAEFENRMD
-408 EKINKLEQIIR
+408 KINLLEQKIKENR
-419 ENKKNGHLDA
+419 ENRHLNT
-429 VIIQCGDIIKIAE
+429 VIIQCEEIIKIAE
-442 SIKEQ
+442 LIKKQ
-447 DIVLDYTQILEETKN
+447 DIVLDYTQILEETKDQ
-462 ELEEE
+462 LEGE
-467 RILKKEKQEALI
+467 RKVKKEKQEALI

-490 TEENVL
+490 TDENVL
-496 PLIEEFLVKDIL
+496 PLIEEFSVENIL
-508 SDLSND
+508 SELSDD
-514 VNDMLNQVG
+514 VNEMLNQVG
-523 TLLDEHRV
+523 ALLNEHRV
-531 EVKNEIKNK
+531 EVKQEIRNK

-549 VLELDQNIE
+549 VIELDQNIE
-558 IKKNEMDEKVV
+558 VKKNEMDEKVV
-569 NFNVQSGIIN
+569 EFNVQSGIVN

-596 NFEITNIQLNGESVK
+596 NFEIINIQLNGEPIK
-611 ELPDNSLS
+611 ELPDKSLS

-630 NIPPKENIEINYDL
+630 NIPPEENIEIKYDL

-657 GQLKIIKTHSKLN
+657 GQLKIIKTHSKLET
-670 MLELE
+670 LELE

-683 FTNSYGAKIEGVIV
+683 FTNSYESQIEGVIV

-706 HFIKEPIHILPATIR
+706 NFIKEPTHILPAKTTT
-721 NSEHGELVKWNV
+721 SEYGELVKWNV

-756 KININHLNKEGLDSL
+756 KININHLNKEGIDSL

-792 YNN
+792 YNK

>member
-120 FFQPFTF
+120 FFQPFKF

-171 LSQEIIKLSIKIEDQ
+171 LSQEIIKLSKKIKDQ
-186 ALENEQNDNIKD
+186 ALENEQKDNIKD
-198 LRRKAKL
+198 LRRRAKL
-205 KISIDKVEEETEK
+205 KISTDNVEEETEK
-218 IKRSFEDLIDTHK
+218 IKKNFEDLIDTHK

-240 MINEYKQKFENF
+240 MINEYKQKYENF

-270 VWKKFNADQNKAI
+270 VWKKFTSDQNKAI
-283 KELKTLANKIKK
+283 KDLKTLANKIKK

-321 ADLKHEWKEI
+321 DDLKHEWNEI
-331 ESQVLETKIKTST
+331 ETQVLETKIKTST

-371 ESTIELIQDKEILE
+371 ESTIELIQDKEIIE

-408 EKINKLEQIIR
+408 EKINILEQNIR
-419 ENKKNGHLDA
+419 ENKENGHLDA
-429 VIIQCGDIIKIAE
+429 VIIQCGYIIKIAE
-442 SIKEQ
+442 SIKKQ
-447 DIVLDYTQILEETKN
+447 DILLDYTQILEETKN

-467 RILKKEKQEALI
+467 RKLKKEKQEALI

-496 PLIEEFLVKDIL
+496 PLMEEFSVEDIL
-508 SDLSND
+508 SDLSSD

-523 TLLDEHRV
+523 ALLDEHRV

-549 VLELDQNIE
+549 VIELDQNIE
-558 IKKNEMDEKVV
+558 VKKNEMDERVV
-569 NFNVQSGIIN
+569 NFNVQSGIVN

-644 RRRVSRTIIFILN
+644 RRRVSRTVIFILN
-657 GQLKIIKTHSKLN
+657 GQVKIIKTHSKLN
-670 MLELE
+670 MLDLE

-683 FTNSYGAKIEGVIV
+683 FTNSYGGQIEGVIV

-706 HFIKEPIHILPATIR
+706 HFIKEPSHILPAKTTT
-721 NSEHGELVKWNV
+721 SEHGELVKWNV

-756 KININHLNKEGLDSL
+756 KININHLNIEGLDSL